1 MGEVDIQAWLVIVNP
16 QAGSG
21 RGLEEYPQISRLLR
35 DENIKYEPLF
45 TEHKFHAVEL
55 TVTAIKQ
62 GYRKL
67 LIVGG
72 DGTIHEVINGLFIQQ
87 CVEPK
92 EVTIGVI
99 AVGSV
104 NNWARSAGVPI
115 RIDKAIKVIKR
126 GYTYLQDVGVVSYE
140 ESHYS
145 QTRYFAN
152 AAGMGFNTF
161 ALKRLKHIHNKGRT
175 GRVRQI
181 ANFIRS
187 FFKYKPTGIKVWIDD
202 KLVWNDLLMS
212 LAIGIGSYNVGGMK
226 QLPNAVVDDGEL
238 DLSLFRPIHFW
249 HIMFRTHYL
258 FDGGIYRIGHILQ
271 QRGAKIRVESTPEI
285 SLEVDGELLGESPF
299 EFSVMQKA
307 IKVIA
312 HNKRAATLSARRGK

>member
-1 MGEVDIQAWLVIVNP
+1 MGEIDIQEWLVIVNP
-16 QAGSG
+16 VAGSG

-35 DENIKYEPLF
+35 DEGIRYEPLF

-87 CVEPK
+87 CVPAV
-92 EVTIGVI
+92 EVTLAVI
-99 AVGSV
+99 AVGDV
-104 NNWARSAGVPI
+104 NNWALSAGVPT
-115 RIDKAIKVIKR
+115 RIDKAIKIIKS
-126 GYTYLQDVGVVSYE
+126 GYTHLQDVGMVTYE
-140 ESHYS
+140 ESQYR

-152 AAGMGFNTF
+152 AAGLGFNTY
-161 ALKRLKHIHNKGRT
+161 ALKRINHLRNKGRN
-175 GRVRQI
+175 GRLRLLWS
-181 ANFIRS
+181 FIRS
-187 FFKYKPTGIKVWIDD
+187 FFRYKSTGIKVWIDD
-202 KLVWNDLLMS
+202 VLVWNDLLMS
-212 LAIGIGSYNVGGMK
+212 IAIGIGSYNVGGMK
-226 QLPNAVVDDGEL
+226 QLPEAVVDDGEL

-249 HIMFRTHYL
+249 HIMFRSHYL

-271 QRGAKIRVESTPEI
+271 ERGATIKIESTPEI
-285 SLEVDGELLGESPF
+285 GVEVDGEFLGNSPL
-299 EFSVMQKA
+299 EFGVVQRA

-312 HNKRAATLSARRGK
+312 PYNRKG

>member
-1 MGEVDIQAWLVIVNP
+1 MGEVDIHEWLVIVNP
-16 QAGSG
+16 VAGLG
-21 RGLEEYPQISRLLR
+21 RGLEVYPQISKLLR
-35 DENIKYEPLF
+35 DEGIKYEPLF

-87 CVEPK
+87 CVAPT
-92 EVTIGVI
+92 EVTIGVV
-99 AVGSV
+99 AVGDI
-104 NNWARSAGVPI
+104 NNWARSAGIPT

-126 GYTYLQDVGVVSYE
+126 GHTFLQDIGVVNYE
-140 ESHYS
+140 ESHYR

-161 ALKRLKHIHNKGRT
+161 ALKRLKHIRNKGRS
-175 GRVRQI
+175 GRIRQI
-181 ANFIRS
+181 LNFTRS
-187 FFKYKPTGIKVWIDD
+187 FFKYKPTGLKVWIDG

-212 LAIGIGSYNVGGMK
+212 LAIGIGRYNVGGMK
-226 QLPNAVVDDGEL
+226 QLPAAIVDDGEL

-258 FDGGIYRIGHILQ
+258 FDGSIYRIGHILQ

-285 SLEVDGELLGESPF
+285 SLEVDGEILGESPF
-299 EFSVMQKA
+299 EFSVLQKA
-307 IKVIA
+307 ICIVAPKGR
-312 HNKRAATLSARRGK
+312 KR